1 MLTGL
6 THLHSSNRYLVLG
19 LIIIAIVDAI
29 IAMAGGKDYTKSSK
43 IFALLALIFSH
54 IQLLVGLAL
63 YFIGDKG
70 INHIL
75 NTEGFMGI
83 AAARFYAV
91 EHLVGMLIGITLVTL
106 GYSKAKRIEESAKKY
121 KTILTYFGIGLVI
134 IFVMIPWPFMKEFGS
149 WI

>member
-6 THLHSSNRYLVLG
+6 THLHSANRYLVLG
-19 LIIIAIVDAI
+19 FIFLAIIDAI
-29 IAMAGGKDYTKSSK
+29 MSRNGNKPYSK
-43 IFALLALIFSH
+43 QSKMLALLALIFSH
-54 IQLLVGLAL
+54 VQLTLGLAL
-63 YFIGDKG
+63 YFIGEKG

-91 EHLVGMLIGITLVTL
+91 EHLLGMLVAIILITV
-106 GYSKAKRIEESAKKY
+106 GYSKAKRMDDSMKKY
-121 KTILTYFGIGLVI
+121 KTVLIYYSIALIL
-134 IFVMIPWPFMKEFGS
+134 IFIMIPWPFMKEFGS